1 MECSSWVLKNELAV
15 IGETK
20 KRKTSSEGRA
30 SAPRYRGTKGQAS
43 LGRPQA
49 ARSVGH
55 KPGGKGEDRSI
66 KDLPLHAAL
75 HNGNAP
81 RCIAVHAVA

>member
-1 MECSSWVLKNELAV
+1 MEYSSWVLQNELAV

-30 SAPRYRGTKGQAS
+30 SAPRYRGTKGQTS

-55 KPGGKGEDRSI
+55 KPAGKGEVRSI

-75 HNGNAP
+75 PNGSAP
-81 RCIAVHAVA
+81 RCMAVHAVA